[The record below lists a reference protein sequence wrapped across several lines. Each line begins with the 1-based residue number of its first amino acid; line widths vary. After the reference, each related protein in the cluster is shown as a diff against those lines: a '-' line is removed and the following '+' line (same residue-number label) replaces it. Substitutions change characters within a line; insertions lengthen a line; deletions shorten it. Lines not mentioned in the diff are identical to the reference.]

1 MRNKSFGIK
10 LGLLFLGTI
19 VLFIIFIINRK
30 IINNVRQDA
39 KVQVENIALAYSEV
53 IHKEQ
58 GDIPNFISIFLPTI
72 NFPFVI
78 TFNGEFY
85 GHNDHQIFKNKNN
98 DELNKFISQFIL
110 KNNSKFDPLPI
121 IWNNEIMGKIHYGDP
136 NIILQLT
143 LLPYIEISFI
153 IVFSMFVFWGFK
165 IIRDSEKNLIWAGM
179 ARETAHQLGT
189 PISSLYGWMK
199 LLEENSIKKD
209 DIYSSINEDITRL
222 SNISDRFYK
231 IGTKPKLEKI
241 DIILMIYKIKDYFTK
256 RLSKNTK
263 INFYYDN
270 NEKFIFKGD
279 FILIVWAIENVIK
292 NAFDASN
299 YNNPEI
305 DINIFKTN
313 KSILIDFSDN
323 GTGIHK
329 SKWKKIFE
337 PGYTSKKKGWGLGLS
352 LTKRIIEDLHKG
364 IISVI
369 ESNHKGTTMRIVFQ
383 IN

>member
-1 MRNKSFGIK
+1 MKNKSFKIK
-10 LGLLFLGTI
+10 LGLLFLGII
-19 VLFIIFIINRK
+19 VFLIIFFINRA

-39 KVQVENIALAYSEV
+39 KSQVENIALAYSEV

-85 GHNDHQIFKNKNN
+85 GHNDHQIFKNKNDN
-98 DELNKFISQFIL
+98 ELNKFIQKFIL
-110 KNNSKFDPLPI
+110 DNNSKFDPLPI
-121 IWNNEIMGKIHYGDP
+121 IWNDEIMGKIHYGDP

-153 IVFSMFVFWGFK
+153 IVFIIFVFWGFK

-209 DIYSSINEDITRL
+209 EIYSSINEDLNRL
-222 SNISDRFYK
+222 RDISDRFYK

-241 DIILMIYKIKDYFTK
+241 NIILMIHEIKNYFTK
-256 RLSKNTK
+256 RLSKKTL
-263 INFYYDN
+263 INICYNDDESF
-270 NEKFIFKGD
+270 FLKGD
-279 FILIVWAIENVIK
+279 LILLVWAIENIIK
-292 NAFDASN
+292 NALDASK
-299 YNNPEI
+299 I
-305 DINIFKTN
+305 DPLININILKTD
-313 KSILIDFSDN
+313 KSLIIDFCDN
-323 GTGIHK
+323 GIGINK

-352 LTKRIIEDLHKG
+352 LTKRIIEDLHNG
-364 IISVI
+364 IISVFK
-369 ESNHKGTTMRIVFQ
+369 SNHKGTTLRLEFN